1 MSKPNFRQIKAIE
14 AANKN
19 RIQLLCPAAIDCP
32 GIYVFY
38 REENGIKYAYVG
50 QAKKVLTRLAEH
62 LTGYEQHI
70 DKSIRKHGLFDKNPN
85 GYKITVEYCL
95 TEELDEA
102 ERKAIKDWASRGFQ
116 LRNKTV
122 GGQDSGKVGMNENAP
137 SRGYRDGLKQGYK
150 NAQRDVAK
158 WFEKNLVVDINGKPN
173 KNKEKALQKFFDFIE
188 KRS

>member
-19 RIQLLCPAAIDCP
+19 RIQLLCPAAVDCP

-70 DKSIRKHGLFDKNPN
+70 DKSIRKHGLFDKSPN
-85 GYKITVEYCL
+85 GYKITVEHCF
-95 TEELDEA
+95 
-102 ERKAIKDWASRGFQ
+102 RKSWTR
-116 LRNKTV
+116 RN
-122 GGQDSGKVGMNENAP
+122 
-137 SRGYRDGLKQGYK
+137 
-150 NAQRDVAK
+150 
-158 WFEKNLVVDINGKPN
+158 
-173 KNKEKALQKFFDFIE
+173 E
-188 KRS
+188 KR

>member
-19 RIQLLCPAAIDCP
+19 RIQLLCPAAVDCP
-32 GIYVFY
+32 GIYVFTE
-38 REENGIKYAYVG
+38 RKRHKIRLCRSGE
-50 QAKKVLTRLAEH
+50 KVLTRLAQH

-95 TEELDEA
+95 SEELDEA
-102 ERKAIKDWASRGFQ
+102 ERKAIKDWASRGYQ

-158 WFEKNLVVDINGKPN
+158 WFEKTSSLTSMGSLTRTK
-173 KNKEKALQKFFDFIE
+173 
-188 KRS
+188 KRLCKSSLIL